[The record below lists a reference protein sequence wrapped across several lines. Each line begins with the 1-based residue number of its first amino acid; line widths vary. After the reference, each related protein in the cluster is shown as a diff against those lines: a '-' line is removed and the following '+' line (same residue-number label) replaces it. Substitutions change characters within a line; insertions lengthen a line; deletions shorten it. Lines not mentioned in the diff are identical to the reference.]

1 MTSLDKKKST
11 EKEIVLEI
19 NQHKIDECYS
29 LLVFPQKSQGLPAT
43 LRLIFKRYLSLL
55 LRLKRQRQKRLF
67 IHPEKIQI

>member
-29 LLVFPQKSQGLPAT
+29 LLVFPK
-43 LRLIFKRYLSLL
+43 
-55 LRLKRQRQKRLF
+55 
-67 IHPEKIQI
+67 KITRPSGDFAFDI

>member
-11 EKEIVLEI
+11 EEEIVLEI

-29 LLVFPQKSQGLPAT
+29 LLVFPKKSQGLPAT